1 MCGIA
6 GILDLK
12 GRAVE
17 QPVLERLCACLAY
30 RGPDDEGFHVEGNG
44 GLGQRRLSIID
55 LSSGRQPT
63 SRRRVSKRSAQTHT
77 TVRM

>member
-17 QPVLERLCACLAY
+17 QPLLERLCPPRA
-30 RGPDDEGFHVEGNG
+30 
-44 GLGQRRLSIID
+44 S
-55 LSSGRQPT
+55 QPQLT
-63 SRRRVSKRSAQTHT
+63 LPRS
-77 TVRM
+77 